1 MARPLAA
8 LERFFERL
16 FERPAARLFRTSIQP
31 VQLERRI
38 ERAMEAERHIG
49 AQRTYVPDRYRV
61 QLAPGDLAGFAGY
74 QATLEAELSVAVL
87 DRVRRRGYTLAEAPR
102 VTLHGNPGVA
112 PGDIVVLTGRRD
124 PIDARPAPQG
134 FARLDVAAG
143 PAGPPAPVSPAE
155 REGTAAFSLA
165 EAPIPAVALQV
176 EVPGQPVRLFTIRTG
191 SLSIG
196 RGQDND
202 LILADERVSRRHGR
216 LAVRQGALVYD
227 DLDSTNGSFVDGRRV
242 HQVVLGRS
250 DQVWLGGCR
259 LTVVAEDPPA
269 WTP

>member
-38 ERAMEAERHIG
+38 ERAMEAERHLG

-61 QLAPGDLAGFAGY
+61 QLDPADLAGFAGY
-74 QATLEAELSVAVL
+74 QATLEAELSAAVL
-87 DRVRRRGYTLAEAPR
+87 DRARRRGYSLAEAPR
-102 VTLHGNPGVA
+102 VTLHANDGV
-112 PGDIVVLTGRRD
+112 PRGDIVVLTGRRD
-124 PIDARPAPQG
+124 PLDARPAPDG
-134 FARLDVAAG
+134 FARLDVATGPDGLAAPVG
-143 PAGPPAPVSPAE
+143 PAGRE
-155 REGTAAFSLA
+155 RTAAFSLT
-165 EAPIPAVALQV
+165 EAPVPAVALHI
-176 EVPGQPVRLFTIRTG
+176 EVPGQPARLIPVHTG

-216 LAVRQGALVYD
+216 LAVRRGALVYD
-227 DLDSTNGSFVDGRRV
+227 DLDSTNGSFVNGRRV
-242 HQVVLGRS
+242 HQVVLGLS
-250 DQVWLGGCR
+250 DELRLGGCR
-259 LTVVAEDPPA
+259 LTVLAEGA
-269 WTP
+269 TTWTP